1 MFLAEKQIAEKTNR
15 LLFKLQTKLEPLS
28 FTPLKCKKFN
38 ALFYK
43 SNVNELFSIDLLLWT
58 SQITVQYLILLLHL
72 PDNII
77 VNCQNYFITICY
89 IL

>member
-28 FTPLKCKKFN
+28 FTQLKCKMFN

-58 SQITVQYLILLLHL
+58 S
-72 PDNII
+72 
-77 VNCQNYFITICY
+77 
-89 IL
+89 

>member
-28 FTPLKCKKFN
+28 FTPFKCKKLN

-43 SNVNELFSIDLLLWT
+43 SNVNELFSIDLLLWI
-58 SQITVQYLILLLHL
+58 S
-72 PDNII
+72 
-77 VNCQNYFITICY
+77 
-89 IL
+89 

>member
-1 MFLAEKQIAEKTNR
+1 MFLAEKKIAEQKNR

-28 FTPLKCKKFN
+28 FTPLKCTKFN

-58 SQITVQYLILLLHL
+58 S
-72 PDNII
+72 
-77 VNCQNYFITICY
+77 
-89 IL
+89 